1 MAVDYFLKL
10 DNIPGES
17 VNDYAKNQIPVHTW
31 SWGGNQVS
39 SVTGTGGSGAG
50 KVSMSDFIIMKD
62 FDKATS
68 PLLKAMMSGTHIDN
82 GVLTAY
88 KAGGKGKAYLTVTFS
103 EMFVTSVQT
112 SASSENPTES
122 VTFSYN
128 TVKFEYSTQDEKGGL
143 ASTTPVTWNTKA
155 NKVV

>member
-31 SWGGNQVS
+31 SWGGSQIS
-39 SVTGTGGSGAG
+39 TVTGTGGSGAG
-50 KVSMSDFIIMKD
+50 KVSMADFTIMKD

-68 PLLKAMMSGTHIDN
+68 PLLKAMMSGTHIN
-82 GVLTAY
+82 EGVLTAF
-88 KAGGKGKAYLTVTFS
+88 KAGGKNKPYLTVTFT
-103 EMFVTSVQT
+103 ELFVTSVQT
-112 SASSENPTES
+112 AASGENPTES
-122 VTFSYN
+122 VSFSYN
-128 TVKFEYSTQDEKGGL
+128 TVKFEYSTQDDKGAL

-155 NKVV
+155 NKVT